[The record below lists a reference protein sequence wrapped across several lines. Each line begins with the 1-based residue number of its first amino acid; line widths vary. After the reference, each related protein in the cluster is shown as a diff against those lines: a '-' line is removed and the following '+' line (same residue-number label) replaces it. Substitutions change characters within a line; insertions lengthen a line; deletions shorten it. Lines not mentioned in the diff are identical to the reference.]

1 MNGTPIVNRIPPP
14 RRIAIVSGTGK
25 TGRAIAEAVRATGGD
40 PVPLGRKDLAD
51 PVAALR
57 GCQAAYLMAPNLH
70 SDEVGFIEMLLDACR
85 AAGVE
90 RIVYHSVA
98 APYAPSMPHHLAKAE
113 SEDRVR
119 RSSLPFTIVQPCAYI
134 DNLLPGLHGGVPA
147 VSVAYDPDT
156 PFGLIGLRDVGAVAA
171 RLLMTQDHLGASLE
185 LGGPRLVSIREV
197 VQAAEQVLGT
207 EVALEVT
214 TPEAWATVQKARGAD
229 AEIDPRER
237 AWLQAMFD
245 YYDRYGLPCGAAGV
259 PAVIGRKARSLEEV
273 LSDEL
278 SDNLAITHSD
288 GFSDSIV

>member
-1 MNGTPIVNRIPPP
+1 MNRTPSA

-25 TGRAIAEAVRATGGD
+25 TGRAIAEVVRAAGD
-40 PVPLGRKDLAD
+40 VPVPLGRKELAD

-70 SDEVGFIEMLLDACR
+70 RDELGFIEMLLEGCR

-119 RSSLPFTIVQPCAYI
+119 RSSLPFTIVQPCAYV
-134 DNLLPGLHGGVPA
+134 DNLLPGLRGSEPALSVP
-147 VSVAYDPDT
+147 YDPDT
-156 PFGLIGLRDVGAVAA
+156 PFGLVGLRDVGEAAA
-171 RLLMTQDHLGASLE
+171 RLLTTQDHLGASLE

-197 VQAAEQVLGT
+197 AQAAQQVLGT

-214 TPEAWATVQKARGAD
+214 TQETWAAVQEARGAD
-229 AEIDPRER
+229 AGIDARER
-237 AWLQAMFD
+237 VWLRAMFD
-245 YYDRYGLPCGAAGV
+245 YYDRYGLPCGSAGI
-259 PAVIGRKARSLEEV
+259 PAILGREARSVEEV
-273 LSDEL
+273 LADEL
-278 SDNLAITHSD
+278 SDNL
-288 GFSDSIV
+288 GEGYGRL